1 MNTHYQ
7 IGYFGP
13 AADEPVVNLPG
24 AAQLVGMPRDD
35 VVWVSAPWHAMR
47 QGVRRCSSEQQS
59 EVSSH
64 QSAEPAQG
72 VPSEEDGH
80 VWVFGRRWRWHGRCI

>member
-1 MNTHYQ
+1 MGTEGGMSTHYQ

-13 AADEPVVNLPG
+13 AAGEPVINLQGG
-24 AAQLVGMPRDD
+24 ARVIGMPRIDAL
-35 VVWVSAPWHAMR
+35 WVPAPWHAMI

-59 EVSSH
+59 EASSP

-72 VPSEEDGH
+72 VPSEDG
-80 VWVFGRRWRWHGRCI
+80 

>member
-1 MNTHYQ
+1 MSTHYQ

-13 AADEPVVNLPG
+13 AAGEPVVNLPG
-24 AAQLVGMPRDD
+24 GVQLVGMPRID

-59 EVSSH
+59 EASSP
-64 QSAEPAQG
+64 QSAEPVQG
-72 VPSEEDGH
+72 APSEEGE
-80 VWVFGRRWRWHGRCI
+80 